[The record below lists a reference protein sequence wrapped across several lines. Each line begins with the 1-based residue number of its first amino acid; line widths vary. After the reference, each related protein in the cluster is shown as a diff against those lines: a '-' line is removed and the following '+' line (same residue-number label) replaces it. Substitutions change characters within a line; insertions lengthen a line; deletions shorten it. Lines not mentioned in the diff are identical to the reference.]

1 MVKEARELVQSGA
14 LGTILGP
21 CLWINERSISKS
33 TLGAP
38 SRERI
43 NRWYVQYP
51 PTARATAVATDDM
64 HTKRSGDIGV
74 FIKISVVLLQRFD
87 PKLHTPTFPLFTHY
101 ILCFFVGPQSQKDG
115 LTQLVIVRP
124 LGELNL
130 REQHGFD
137 PVAAFHDCRGD
148 A

>member
-1 MVKEARELVQSGA
+1 MIRKLKMGMVGGGRDALSAVCTAWRPGLTHNYTGYPMVKEARELVQSGA

-74 FIKISVVLLQRFD
+74 FIKISVV
-87 PKLHTPTFPLFTHY
+87 
-101 ILCFFVGPQSQKDG
+101 
-115 LTQLVIVRP
+115 
-124 LGELNL
+124 
-130 REQHGFD
+130 
-137 PVAAFHDCRGD
+137 
-148 A
+148 

>member
-1 MVKEARELVQSGA
+1 LTHNYTGYPMVKEARELVQSGA

-74 FIKISVVLLQRFD
+74 FIKISVV
-87 PKLHTPTFPLFTHY
+87 
-101 ILCFFVGPQSQKDG
+101 
-115 LTQLVIVRP
+115 
-124 LGELNL
+124 
-130 REQHGFD
+130 
-137 PVAAFHDCRGD
+137 
-148 A
+148 